1 MADEEDEAAMAR
13 TGEAEA
19 LTVLPA
25 DSEADQDL
33 EQAPQE
39 EDEAQL
45 QSLEAAQAEDCQ
57 GQAEVE
63 QGPDSEAEASQAIL
77 LQSVNVTYGE
87 GTEVSEVD
95 TTGDFAVGM
104 AEGLSELERLA
115 LEAQG
120 TNTIIYVQ
128 PDGTLVEGEGLTPEE
143 QQQIVE
149 QLAKQ
154 QGLVEIVDGDAAA
167 RIFEEHQQQQLQLQQ
182 QQQQEEEDQDEQ
194 QVEEQFVHHVG
205 LGPEELQQ
213 VIEHVTKSQA
223 AAAAAAAAQN
233 CQQQDKSEL
242 ASVTVQAADVASGQP
257 HIIHIPMGQL
267 QGGQTFQ
274 LVSQPQPQRMSK
286 DAGALTSAI
295 LGQPIT
301 ILTNATQHL
310 QNAAQVILQQNQN
323 FDAEVT
329 TPVSPPPALK
339 GVDTVQAPGEKERSM
354 QTLTTVAPKTI
365 AQVQTLGLT
374 GQVPSGSQII
384 QLQPVGQGQP
394 QQFIL
399 CGAGG
404 SPTTIRVVSQ
414 RQAQSIGSVSTVR
427 LVSGVNGQRATRD
440 SSIEGKEA
448 RAKKALKIKTRSGR
462 ISRPPLHKIK
472 DYKFIKMEDLA
483 DGHQSDSDDY
493 SEYSVEEEEESSG
506 KEDKLGGAGHMS
518 YTSKPKNF
526 RCQNCDKSYIGRGG
540 LARHY
545 RLNPTH
551 GALEALPEEAANGAG
566 GSAEVTES
574 LESIEPPVDEVS
586 KVNAAV
592 SAESQDPEVI
602 VTSTFTSCD
611 KPRGFQKARRVGR
624 PAKNTFHEQKRRA
637 RMKELLKQCDDDDLV
652 ELVFPRLIQVF
663 SLWEILLMKV
673 EYAGGSGLQFPAVYR
688 EFESLHGH
696 VRTLAAE
703 HLRSPAATQEPLQVN
718 NPQMAGQ
725 KYCPLWQYFTE
736 ITPGKAQCHVC
747 GKVVSMG
754 ASTRR
759 RKNTTNIWNH
769 VKFHHPSTYEE
780 AQWKKLDATI
790 TQMFDEQ
797 RKWPKSDDRSKR
809 LDTLI
814 TEMIA
819 TDNQPFPVVSD
830 VGFQRLLS
838 VAEPK
843 YSLKSDKYYC
853 TEMLHSVHTNI
864 VERIK
869 TLISPE
875 NAGPHMSFTTDC
887 WSGVSE
893 SLMSLTCHFIDDDW
907 QRKQVVLNVKAMY
920 GSHTGDYISEQFIG
934 MLNQWDISR
943 ERVVLVLRDTGANL
957 VKGMRLS
964 EMPGFSCSA
973 HTLQLVVNDGITNQR
988 AVGDIISVL
997 MRCATHFNHSGLAK
1011 KHLRAIQEELGL
1023 PLNGIIQAVP
1033 THWNSILHML
1043 QRMLEQ
1049 KLALNL
1055 YAEEHGHFASP
1066 SADQWNI
1073 ISNLIETLV
1082 PIEEVTLEMSKSE
1095 ASASCIIPSIA
1106 VLKILLQAEG
1116 PSTRGIKTLRQ
1127 TMLESLN
1134 KRFSKIEETKCL
1146 VLASLL
1152 DPRYKRH
1159 AFSSDGT
1166 LNKAKEWLKEEVDQE
1181 EQDSVSQQGTSED
1194 RGSDPKRQRVEEEEP
1209 TGLVDSMYAN
1219 LLGARSHQSTA
1230 PEVRRSVD
1238 YELDCYLREPV
1249 IDRKSGLPLEW
1260 WKQNEVR
1267 LRLSLLAPVARK
1279 FLCPPPSSIS
1289 SQILFRE
1296 VGSIY
1301 ERKRNRLTRENA
1313 EKLCFMHYNLQLLN
1327 WDY

>member
-167 RIFEEHQQQQLQLQQ
+167 RIFEEHQQQQLQLQ

-718 NPQMAGQ
+718 NPQVAETLGMLSGLVGEPNYDRTAPCKLVFVTASSQNAQ
-725 KYCPLWQYFTE
+725 KRALELLHCYMLSAHRLQTKAHRVNHPGRDCDRIQRRVRQRGNLLLQVPHPLHKLLAAHCLVFLLLAMSRKQQARHHPMSSWCRNLPVSQSWN
-736 ITPGKAQCHVC
+736 PQRDC
-747 GKVVSMG
+747 KVVGLQTVKIS
-754 ASTRR
+754 SCRSHLTRC
-759 RKNTTNIWNH
+759 
-769 VKFHHPSTYEE
+769 
-780 AQWKKLDATI
+780 Q
-790 TQMFDEQ
+790 
-797 RKWPKSDDRSKR
+797 
-809 LDTLI
+809 
-814 TEMIA
+814 
-819 TDNQPFPVVSD
+819 
-830 VGFQRLLS
+830 
-838 VAEPK
+838 
-843 YSLKSDKYYC
+843 
-853 TEMLHSVHTNI
+853 
-864 VERIK
+864 
-869 TLISPE
+869 
-875 NAGPHMSFTTDC
+875 
-887 WSGVSE
+887 
-893 SLMSLTCHFIDDDW
+893 
-907 QRKQVVLNVKAMY
+907 
-920 GSHTGDYISEQFIG
+920 
-934 MLNQWDISR
+934 
-943 ERVVLVLRDTGANL
+943 
-957 VKGMRLS
+957 
-964 EMPGFSCSA
+964 
-973 HTLQLVVNDGITNQR
+973 
-988 AVGDIISVL
+988 
-997 MRCATHFNHSGLAK
+997 
-1011 KHLRAIQEELGL
+1011 
-1023 PLNGIIQAVP
+1023 
-1033 THWNSILHML
+1033 
-1043 QRMLEQ
+1043 
-1049 KLALNL
+1049 
-1055 YAEEHGHFASP
+1055 
-1066 SADQWNI
+1066 
-1073 ISNLIETLV
+1073 
-1082 PIEEVTLEMSKSE
+1082 
-1095 ASASCIIPSIA
+1095 
-1106 VLKILLQAEG
+1106 
-1116 PSTRGIKTLRQ
+1116 
-1127 TMLESLN
+1127 
-1134 KRFSKIEETKCL
+1134 
-1146 VLASLL
+1146 
-1152 DPRYKRH
+1152 
-1159 AFSSDGT
+1159 
-1166 LNKAKEWLKEEVDQE
+1166 
-1181 EQDSVSQQGTSED
+1181 
-1194 RGSDPKRQRVEEEEP
+1194 
-1209 TGLVDSMYAN
+1209 LVDS
-1219 LLGARSHQSTA
+1219 
-1230 PEVRRSVD
+1230 
-1238 YELDCYLREPV
+1238 LRTC
-1249 IDRKSGLPLEW
+1249 L
-1260 WKQNEVR
+1260 
-1267 LRLSLLAPVARK
+1267 
-1279 FLCPPPSSIS
+1279 
-1289 SQILFRE
+1289 
-1296 VGSIY
+1296 
-1301 ERKRNRLTRENA
+1301 
-1313 EKLCFMHYNLQLLN
+1313 
-1327 WDY
+1327 